1 MKFSTATAFLCSA
14 GLSSTSAFV
23 PVVTP
28 SAAQSSSLSMA
39 KGRDTTADGFAP
51 QNDGQ
56 IPVRNI
62 LKNDED
68 NASKNKKPQKSQSI
82 PFMDASR
89 FLDGS
94 MAADVGFD
102 PLGFAGT
109 CIQLKHFRRPGVSIV
124 CPQLVIIRCTISDRF
139 H

>member
-1 MKFSTATAFLCSA
+1 MKFSTATATTAFLFSA
-14 GLSSTSAFV
+14 DLSSTSAFV

-28 SAAQSSSLSMA
+28 TAAQSSSLSMA

-68 NASKNKKPQKSQSI
+68 NASKNKKTQKSQSI
-82 PFMDASR
+82 PFMDASP

-109 CIQLKHFRRPGVSIV
+109 
-124 CPQLVIIRCTISDRF
+124 
-139 H
+139 

>member
-1 MKFSTATAFLCSA
+1 MKLSTATAFLCSA

-23 PVVTP
+23 PVVTTP

-56 IPVRNI
+56 LPVRNI

-109 CIQLKHFRRPGVSIV
+109 
-124 CPQLVIIRCTISDRF
+124 
-139 H
+139 